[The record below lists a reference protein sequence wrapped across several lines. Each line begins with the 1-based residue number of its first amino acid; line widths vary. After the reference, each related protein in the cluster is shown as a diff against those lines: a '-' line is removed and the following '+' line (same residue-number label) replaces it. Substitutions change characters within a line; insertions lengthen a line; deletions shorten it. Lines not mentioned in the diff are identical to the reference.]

1 MATVKVKFKPSSIAG
16 KKGTIFY
23 QIIHERRVR
32 QVFTSCHI
40 YSEEWNEKTGNVVLS
55 GDYARNR
62 RLAGLREHI
71 RQDAE
76 RLKRIIRRLEI
87 GNGCYTAD
95 DVASEFEQYS
105 DEYSLF
111 NYMES
116 LAGRL
121 KSNGRVR
128 TAESYRSALASFKAF
143 RNDEDIMLDSLT
155 SDIME
160 DYEAW
165 LKNRKVVP
173 NTISYYMR
181 TLRAVYNRAVE
192 NGTIENTYPFRRVY
206 TGIDKTVKR
215 ALPMNVLKKIKE
227 LDLTLFPTLD
237 YARDMFMMSFYLRGM
252 SFVDMA
258 FLRKENLTNG
268 LLSYRRRK
276 TGQLLSIRWQ
286 REMQTIV
293 DKYGKN
299 DTPYLLP
306 IIRRNDTNERYA
318 YRNRQ
323 YAVNR
328 ALKEIAEK
336 VGIKIPLTMYVAR
349 HSWASAAR
357 MKGVPISVISE
368 GMGHD
373 SESTTKI
380 YLAQLDSDVVDDAN
394 ALIIGSL

>member
-1 MATVKVKFKPSSIAG
+1 MATLRIKFKPSSVAG
-16 KKGTIFY
+16 KEGTLFY
-23 QIIHERRVR
+23 QIIHGRRVR
-32 QVFTSCHI
+32 QIFTSCHI
-40 YSEEWNEKTGNVVLS
+40 YPEEWDEKTGVVILS
-55 GDYARNR
+55 GREERKRY
-62 RLAGLREHI
+62 LAGICGHI
-71 RQDAE
+71 RHDTE
-76 RLKRIIRRLEI
+76 RLKRIIHRLEI
-87 GNGCYTAD
+87 GYTVYTAD
-95 DVASEFEQYS
+95 DILIEFERYA

-116 LAGRL
+116 LAVRL
-121 KSNGRVR
+121 RSNERVR
-128 TAESYRSALASFKAF
+128 TSESYRSALASFKTF
-143 RNDEDIMLDSLT
+143 RDGEDIMLDSLT
-155 SDIME
+155 ADIME

-165 LKNRKVVP
+165 LKSRNVVP

-192 NGTIENTYPFRRVY
+192 NGTIENSTPFRRVY

-215 ALPMNVLKKIKE
+215 ALPMSVLKKIKG
-227 LDLTLFPTLD
+227 LDLSLFPTLD

-258 FLRKENLTNG
+258 FLRKEDLADG

-276 TGQLLSIRWQ
+276 TGQRLSIRWLG
-286 REMQTIV
+286 EMQAIV
-293 DKYGKN
+293 DKYGEN
-299 DTPYLLP
+299 ETVYLLP
-306 IIRRNDTNERYA
+306 IIRRRDINERCA

-323 YAVNR
+323 YAINR
-328 ALKEIAEK
+328 ALKEIAAM
-336 VGIKIPLTMYVAR
+336 VGIKVPLTMYVAR
-349 HSWASAAR
+349 HSWASAA
-357 MKGVPISVISE
+357 KQNGVPISVISE